1 MDPNIKIGTD
11 NDEILG
17 IIHTETLLPG
27 MILEAD
33 AYTADHVKKI
43 GKEQLITED
52 LINSLKSEKIEVLYY
67 TPHEDESQESF
78 KLIEIETKDLYPGIS
93 LKGDAFTLDG
103 RKIVGRDD
111 IITTDMIK
119 SLEEHKISKF
129 IYKKPSYTDF
139 YRLDKAIVSNEL
151 VEKSVTLGKE
161 IEDCVQKK
169 VPLPK
174 KDIENIIEQLIGE
187 ISVSEAYT
195 ILNLLKLK
203 DFDDYTYTHSINVA
217 MISILFGKELMYSG
231 EKLKTVGM
239 GAILHD
245 IGKILL
251 PKEILSKKGD
261 LDPDEWE
268 IVKKH
273 PQLGYEIIK
282 KQKDFG
288 LEIENAV
295 LNHHENYDG
304 CGYPLHISGNQ
315 ISEYTNVIMI
325 SDTFD
330 AITSET
336 PYHKSFP
343 ISNSFLAIQNLS
355 GSKFNPRFAAEFI
368 NLMPQRLYGRP
379 LITQNSY
386 VMLNTK
392 EVAQVIRVDPAQSLR
407 PVIIIYIN
415 GKMEMLKYPIQVDL
429 QIDKTRYI
437 EKLIEDQQLLQTL
450 EIIKKK

>member
-43 GKEQLITED
+43 GKEELITED

-67 TPHEDESQESF
+67 TPHVDESQESY
-78 KLIEIETKDLYPGIS
+78 KLVEFETKDLYPGIS

-111 IITTDMIK
+111 IITEDMIK
-119 SLEEHKISKF
+119 SLEENKISKF
-129 IYKKPSYTDF
+129 IYKKPSYTNF

-151 VEKSVTLGKE
+151 IEKSVTLGKE

-203 DFDDYTYTHSINVA
+203 DFDSHTYSHGINVA

-231 EKLKTVGM
+231 EKLKILGM

-251 PKEILSKKGD
+251 PKEILNKKGN
-261 LDPDEWE
+261 LDQDEWE
-268 IVKKH
+268 IMKKH
-273 PQLGYEIIK
+273 PVLGYEILK
-282 KQKDFG
+282 KQKEFG
-288 LEIENAV
+288 LEIENSV
-295 LNHHENYDG
+295 LNHHEHYDG

-315 ISEYTNVIMI
+315 ISEYTNIIML
-325 SDTFD
+325 SDSFE
-330 AITSET
+330 ALTSET
-336 PYHKSFP
+336 PYHQAFP
-343 ISNSFLAIQNLS
+343 ISNSFLTIQNLS
-355 GSKFNPRFAAEFI
+355 GSKFHPKFAAEFI
-368 NLMPQRLYGRP
+368 NFMPHRLYGKPIIP
-379 LITQNSY
+379 LNSY
-386 VMLNTK
+386 VILNTK
-392 EVAQVIRVDPAQSLR
+392 EIAQVIQIDPAYSLR
-407 PVIIIYIN
+407 PNIVIFIN
-415 GKMEMLKYPIQVDL
+415 GKMESLKYQIQVNL
-429 QIDKTRYI
+429 QIDKSRYI
-437 EKLIEDQQLLQTL
+437 EKVIEDPEVLKNL
-450 EIIKKK
+450 EIIKNK